1 METRD
6 VYTENNPDSS
16 AELSHGHAGIIH
28 EEGLQ
33 NGHGFIGYPK
43 GRNVERALGPSC
55 PCVLCTSH
63 SLGLY
68 LLHQI

>member
-33 NGHGFIGYPK
+33 NGRSVGKVSYQL
-43 GRNVERALGPSC
+43 AA
-55 PCVLCTSH
+55 
-63 SLGLY
+63 
-68 LLHQI
+68 